1 MAILIGS
8 IGAKTGGIG
17 TLCYCLLSNEPI
29 EPIEP
34 IGFYARM
41 CAHARARARG
51 YTRIF
56 I

>member
-1 MAILIGS
+1 MVILIGS
-8 IGAKTGGIG
+8 ISAKTVDIG
-17 TLCYCLLSNEPI
+17 TLCCCLLSNEPI

-41 CAHARARARG
+41 CARG